1 MDDVVEELVVA
12 VRADT
17 QSFSRDVDAMRGALD
32 NGLGDGFARA
42 GRSIEQGL
50 LSALRRGSLGFDD
63 LRDTALSALNDIA
76 QAALSSGLQQ
86 LGLPSGG
93 FGGFGGLG
101 GGGAGAT
108 GGLGQFGLGLA
119 GALLGLP
126 GRATGGPVSPGR
138 AFAVGENGPEVF
150 VPTSS
155 GNIVPL
161 DRPQR
166 SAMQLSI
173 TVNSRGDM
181 RDSEALQRSSRQI
194 ARAVG
199 SALRRNG
206 G

>member
-32 NGLGDGFARA
+32 NALGDGFGRA
-42 GRSIEQGL
+42 GRALEQGL
-50 LSALRRGSLGFDD
+50 LSAVRRGSLDFDD
-63 LRDTALSALNDIA
+63 LRATALNALDDIA
-76 QAALSSGLQQ
+76 DAAIAAGLQSIGFTSGQ
-86 LGLPSGG
+86 SGQSGG
-93 FGGFGGLG
+93 QFDAGLIG
-101 GGGAGAT
+101 S
-108 GGLGQFGLGLA
+108 
-119 GALLGLP
+119 LLGLP

-161 DRPQR
+161 EPASRG
-166 SAMQLSI
+166 AMQLSI
-173 TVNSRGDM
+173 TVNSNGGM

-194 ARAVG
+194 ARSVS
-199 SALRRNG
+199 SALRRNRS
-206 G
+206 

>member
-63 LRDTALSALNDIA
+63 LRDTALRALNDIA

-93 FGGFGGLG
+93 LGGFGGA
-101 GGGAGAT
+101 GGGA

-161 DRPQR
+161 GRAQ
-166 SAMQLSI
+166 SGAMQLSI

>member
-93 FGGFGGLG
+93 FGGAN
-101 GGGAGAT
+101 GGAV

>member
-1 MDDVVEELVVA
+1 MVEELVVA

-76 QAALSSGLQQ
+76 QAALSAGLQQ
-86 LGLPSGG
+86 LGLPGGG
-93 FGGFGGLG
+93 FGGFGGG
-101 GGGAGAT
+101 AAGA

-119 GALLGLP
+119 GALFGLP

-173 TVNSRGDM
+173 TVNNRSDM

>member
-17 QSFSRDVDAMRGALD
+17 QSFARDVETMRGALD
-32 NGLGDGFARA
+32 NGLGDGFGRA
-42 GRSIEQGL
+42 GRAIEQGL

-63 LRDTALSALNDIA
+63 LRDTALRALNDIA

-93 FGGFGGLG
+93 GFGGLSASG
-101 GGGAGAT
+101 GGF
-108 GGLGQFGLGLA
+108 GQFSLGLA

-150 VPTSS
+150 VPSSS

-161 DRPQR
+161 SAAPGR
-166 SAMQLSI
+166 AMQLSI
-173 TVNSRGDM
+173 TVNNRGAISSND
-181 RDSEALQRSSRQI
+181 ALQRSSRQI

>member
-76 QAALSSGLQQ
+76 QAALSAGLQQ
-86 LGLPSGG
+86 LGLPGGG
-93 FGGFGGLG
+93 FGGFGGG
-101 GGGAGAT
+101 AAGA

-173 TVNSRGDM
+173 TVNSRSDM

>member
-76 QAALSSGLQQ
+76 QAALSAGLQQ
-86 LGLPSGG
+86 LGLPGGG
-93 FGGFGGLG
+93 FGGGA
-101 GGGAGAT
+101 AGA

-173 TVNSRGDM
+173 TVNSRSDM

>member
-63 LRDTALSALNDIA
+63 LRDTALRALNDIA

-93 FGGFGGLG
+93 FGGLGGA
-101 GGGAGAT
+101 GGGA

-161 DRPQR
+161 GRAQ
-166 SAMQLSI
+166 SGAMQLSI

>member
-93 FGGFGGLG
+93 FGGAN
-101 GGGAGAT
+101 GGAA